1 MVALGSVMSSTNS
14 VPHIRRTSGY
24 LMSRQLLRPEGV
36 KGLCAAVFGDSENAD
51 DIQLDKLQH
60 ISRVLITVPA
70 GMVPKVSSHTNPQ
83 AVNLC
88 LVSLGL
94 LFNHTTP
101 PN

>member
-1 MVALGSVMSSTNS
+1 MAMLPPVESMVALGSVMSSTNS
-14 VPHIRRTSGY
+14 VPHIRRTCGY

-70 GMVPKVSSHTNPQ
+70 
-83 AVNLC
+83 
-88 LVSLGL
+88 VSLGL